1 MEKVSHSESLP
12 SLPPLRPA
20 SGRGVLNLATLQ
32 PSEGTRVVG
41 TAKKADRP
49 RSSSGSAPSVPSADE
64 AEGAAV
70 EPPDP
75 AKWTHQRLA
84 TEGVEKTKVGWENE
98 IARHILSVYAS
109 TNAQKNLKESHSLLD
124 FVGDKAKRKAP
135 AARPADDD
143 QLVYSVPQF
152 HRNYNDHVQ
161 RLNLDAEHGHT
172 KHHRRMAHAAGDAD
186 ATDAHDD
193 DDDYNEHDD
202 DDGGP
207 GDRVA
212 EETAPEAPKGGRAT
226 KKTRRKK
233 KKKAAAAATPLT
245 PKEQAQRERCAAERR
260 QQERYVA
267 TLLAKIELHSA
278 GLTEAQK
285 QYRVNNTI
293 TMRDGRTITVR
304 GPPKVSPIWFCASGD
319 VYCDWTALPG
329 GKRLQ
334 AHLSLLYERS
344 LFVEYLQLLQMLLL
358 RLYRRAAFGEETF
371 SAGTFGL
378 QERYGQTRV
387 PPANVAKAQRARAEQ
402 RDTFTSAPPPPRS
415 SSPSRPQAGDA
426 WFDPLLRA
434 QLSSP
439 LRRQAQRNYEDQL
452 QQLQTQQ
459 TQTEASASRPGTGGA
474 RTLREERLFSPGD
487 PDHQR
492 DAAEPLLTLPELR
505 LLWRQLLMAAIAIG
519 VLCTER
525 GGALFDRGMDCFT
538 LCDTWLRDFDELVPL
553 RRDRRE
559 LKAFVQDA
567 MAFYFFK
574 RKRSLAARAFSEQ
587 AMALFRETQNAEME
601 AQCLLHIAAVQCQLS
616 QFKESHATL
625 FHFLAMVETGRLAF
639 AQATPKQLCMV
650 AVAYHNLAV
659 VQLKLD
665 APDLACKSSQNARK
679 IARLCL
685 AQANRWIDVF
695 QYTHEVALADMK
707 YELSTRTL
715 DEMTPQQ
722 ILLVRE
728 LAEALFAP
736 DVVISG

>member
-1 MEKVSHSESLP
+1 MEKLSHSESLP
-12 SLPPLRPA
+12 SLPLLRPA
-20 SGRGVLNLATLQ
+20 SGKGVLNLATLQ

-49 RSSSGSAPSVPSADE
+49 RSSSAYAPSAPSADE
-64 AEGAAV
+64 TV

-152 HRNYNDHVQ
+152 HRNYDDHVQ

-172 KHHRRMAHAAGDAD
+172 KHHRRLEHAAGDAD
-186 ATDAHDD
+186 ATDAPG
-193 DDDYNEHDD
+193 DDYNDH

-207 GDRVA
+207 ADRDA
-212 EETAPEAPKGGRAT
+212 EEAAPEALKGSTTAT
-226 KKTRRKK
+226 KKKRRRKK
-233 KKKAAAAATPLT
+233 KAVAVAAAPLT
-245 PKEQAQRERCAAERR
+245 PQEQAQREKRAAERR

-387 PPANVAKAQRARAEQ
+387 PPANVAKTQRARGGQ
-402 RDTFTSAPPPPRS
+402 HDTFTSAPPPRS

-426 WFDPLLRA
+426 WFDPVLRA

-452 QQLQTQQ
+452 QQPPLQTQQ
-459 TQTEASASRPGTGGA
+459 AQTEAAASRPGTGGA

-492 DAAEPLLTLPELR
+492 GAAEPLLTLPELR

-587 AMALFRETQNAEME
+587 AMALFQETQNAEME

-707 YELSTRTL
+707 FELSTRTL